1 MPATRTRGRPARPR
15 GSVYW
20 HAASERWCAQTP
32 PDRRGRRRSRYF
44 ATEAAAWAWLD
55 AQIDALDDG
64 QDIAA
69 GSEKLSAYLRRWLA
83 REKANPDRD
92 WSPSTQHTYTWAVE
106 RAADHRLAR
115 TPVGDLTRDH
125 IDTMLSDLTD
135 GLSRK
140 SVGLIRSL
148 LRSTLEDLAD
158 DGVLRRNPVRRA
170 RPVRQT
176 DDTAAARCP
185 WSEQDARR
193 FLAEA
198 HRSSSRPA
206 LWWLVVNCGL
216 RSGELRAL
224 TIADLD
230 LSAGTLTI
238 SKSLDDNH
246 HQIGPTKSRRA
257 RTIDLPS
264 NVVAALRDHLAQRTS
279 LGGPLFQA
287 RPGYHMAGATLLQE
301 LRGMRQRAG
310 VAVLTRVHD
319 LRHVAASLM
328 LANGY
333 PVATVAQIL
342 GHASAAITL
351 GVYAHAIPRH
361 VVQAPRNMADVL
373 PYALPVAPVAATA
386 ATDRQ
391 GTPAVR
397 SAVPPPTTTAPRAPG
412 SNAAQPR
419 AFGLAHRYP
428 HPLEVPARPDEQI
441 EQPRA
446 ESAEDA
452 G

>member
-1 MPATRTRGRPARPR
+1 MPKPPPRKRGRPARPR

-20 HAASERWCAQTP
+20 HTASERWCAQAP

-44 ATEAAAWAWLD
+44 ADEDAAWAWLD
-55 AQIDALDDG
+55 TQLDALDAG

-69 GSEKLSAYLRRWLA
+69 GSEKLSAYLRRWLD

-92 WSPSTQHTYTWAVE
+92 WAPSTLSTYTWAVE
-106 RAADHRLAR
+106 RAAAHRLAR
-115 TPVGDLTRDH
+115 TAVGDLTRDH
-125 IDTMLSDLTD
+125 ADTILSDLTD
-135 GLSRK
+135 SLSRK
-140 SVGLIRSL
+140 SVSLIRSL

-170 RPVRQT
+170 RPQRRA

-185 WSEQDARR
+185 WSEHDTRR

-198 HRSSSRPA
+198 HRSSERPA

-216 RSGELRAL
+216 RTGEVRAL
-224 TIADLD
+224 TLADLD

-238 SKSLDDNH
+238 SKSLDDNEH
-246 HQIGPTKSRRA
+246 TVGPTKSRRA
-257 RTIDLPS
+257 RTIDLPA
-264 NVVAALRDHLAQRTS
+264 NVVAALRDHLAQRRS

-287 RPGYHMAGATLLQE
+287 RPGRHMAGKTLLIE
-301 LRGMRQRAG
+301 LRRLRQRAG
-310 VAVLTRVHD
+310 VPVVRRVHD

-333 PVATVAQIL
+333 PVATVQQIL

-373 PYALPVAPVAATA
+373 PYAPPEHATLRP
-386 ATDRQ
+386 ATTVQ
-391 GTPAVR
+391 ASVPAVHPAVHPSSTMPATPP
-397 SAVPPPTTTAPRAPG
+397 SAHQSAGV
-412 SNAAQPR
+412 
-419 AFGLAHRYP
+419 AF
-428 HPLEVPARPDEQI
+428 PLTVR
-441 EQPRA
+441 
-446 ESAEDA
+446 
-452 G
+452 